1 MNHLEAQSY
10 IMPFIEGNL
19 PENKQEDFVIH
30 MKNCKKCHEELEIYY
45 TLLVGMKQ
53 LDNKQSLSTDF
64 NRDLEQELKSMSHKA
79 KGRKRFRV
87 SAFSAIMAVIL
98 VLGTLAY
105 ADVISKVYNFEQS
118 TKAGNQGEYYFY
130 NSLGEDFVFD
140 NVDRI
145 YTGVKID
152 DEKKISDFQ
161 RIRGFQDMEN
171 AYDQI
176 MTMGEEMTYV
186 EITTD

>member
-1 MNHLEAQSY
+1 MCIQSISCSYEIILKNRIKFSINVGLNHYSY
-10 IMPFIEGNL
+10 NYIPDI
-19 PENKQEDFVIH
+19 
-30 MKNCKKCHEELEIYY
+30 
-45 TLLVGMKQ
+45 
-53 LDNKQSLSTDF
+53 
-64 NRDLEQELKSMSHKA
+64 
-79 KGRKRFRV
+79 
-87 SAFSAIMAVIL
+87 
-98 VLGTLAY
+98 
-105 ADVISKVYNFEQS
+105 ISKVYNFEQS

-161 RIRGFQDMEN
+161 RIRGFQNMEN